1 MIAIGLMSG
10 TSLDGIDAVR
20 VRIVPRGE
28 HYDIAVEAFQTVP
41 FEPQLRERIVAA
53 LPPSATTALEI
64 AHLHALLGE
73 AFADAA
79 ARVAGRN
86 VDYIASHG
94 LTLAHDGDSHV
105 TMQIGDPFRIRERF
119 DTTVIS
125 DFRSADTAA
134 GGHGAPL
141 VPHVDALLFGSDGE
155 PRVALNLGGIANL
168 TVLQIGAPLV
178 AFDTGPG
185 NMALDAFVLDRTA
198 GAEAFDRDGNYARA
212 GRVDEALLANMLAER
227 YFAEAPPKSTGR
239 ERFGPVF
246 FERYRTELEK
256 LSLPDGAATLTALTI
271 RTISDAIRIYARST
285 ARLIVGGGGSHN
297 FALLDGLRRAL
308 PRIAVVT
315 SDAFGIDPD
324 AREAIAFA
332 VLGYECLRGRAAG
345 IPKVTGARGPR
356 LLGAIAPH
364 ELESLLARIAR
375 EIERG
380 PR

>member
-1 MIAIGLMSG
+1 MIAVGLMSG

-28 HYDIAVEAFQTVP
+28 RYDIAVEAFETVP
-41 FEPQLRERIVAA
+41 LTPELRRRIVAA
-53 LPPSATTALEI
+53 LPPSATTALEV
-64 AHLHALLGE
+64 AHLHATLGE

-79 ARVAGRN
+79 ARIVGRN
-86 VDYIASHG
+86 VDFIASHG
-94 LTLAHDGDSHV
+94 LTLAHDGDAHV

-168 TVLQIGAPLV
+168 TVLQTGAPLV

-185 NMALDAFVLDRTA
+185 NMVIDAFVLDRTG

-212 GRVDEALLANMLAER
+212 GRVDETLLEKMLADR

-239 ERFGPVF
+239 ERFGPAF
-246 FERYRTELEK
+246 STRYRADLDK
-256 LSLPDGAATLTALTI
+256 LSLPDGAATVTALTV
-271 RTISDAIRIYARST
+271 RTVSDAIRIYARST
-285 ARLIVGGGGSHN
+285 ARLIVGGGGAHN
-297 FALLDGLRRAL
+297 LVLLDGLRRAL

-356 LLGAIAPH
+356 LLGTIAPH
-364 ELESLLARIAR
+364 DLETLLARIAR
-375 EIERG
+375 ELERG
-380 PR
+380 TR

>member
-20 VRIVPRGE
+20 ARIVPRGE
-28 HYDIAVEAFQTVP
+28 RYDIAVEAFETVP
-41 FEPQLRERIVAA
+41 FTPELRARIVAA

-64 AHLHALLGE
+64 AHLHAALGD

-79 ARVAGRN
+79 ARVVGRN
-86 VDYIASHG
+86 VDFIASHG
-94 LTLAHDGDSHV
+94 LTLAHHGDAHV
-105 TMQIGDPFRIRERF
+105 TMQIGDPFRLRERF
-119 DTTVIS
+119 HATVIS

-141 VPHVDALLFGSDGE
+141 VPHVDTLLFGSDRE

-168 TVLQIGAPLV
+168 SVLQTGAPLV

-185 NMALDAFVLDRTA
+185 NMAIDAFVLDRTG
-198 GAEAFDRDGNYARA
+198 GAEAFDRDGSYARA
-212 GRVDEALLANMLAER
+212 GRVDETLLAKMLADR

-246 FERYRTELEK
+246 SIRYRAELER
-256 LSLPDGAATLTALTI
+256 LSLPDGAATLTALTV
-271 RTISDAIRIYARST
+271 RTVAIRIYARST
-285 ARLIVGGGGSHN
+285 ARLIVGGGGAHN
-297 FALLDGLRRAL
+297 LALLDGFRRAL

-364 ELESLLARIAR
+364 DLETLLARIAR
-375 EIERG
+375 ESERG

>member
-10 TSLDGIDAVR
+10 TSLDGIDAARVR
-20 VRIVPRGE
+20 VVPRGE
-28 HYDIAVEAFQTVP
+28 RYDIALEAFETVP
-41 FEPQLRERIVAA
+41 FSNELRDRIIAA
-53 LPPSATTALEI
+53 MPPHATSALEI
-64 AHLHALLGE
+64 AHLHALVGE

-79 ARVAGRN
+79 ARVATRWT
-86 VDYIASHG
+86 DYIASHG
-94 LTLAHDGDSHV
+94 LTLAHDGDAHV

-141 VPHVDALLFGSDGE
+141 VPHVDALLFASEGE
-155 PRVALNLGGIANL
+155 PRVALNLGGIANVS
-168 TVLQIGAPLV
+168 VLQAGSPLI

-185 NMALDAFVLDRTA
+185 NMTLDAFIVDRTS
-198 GAEAFDRDGNYARA
+198 GAERFDRDGNYARA
-212 GRVDEALLANMLAER
+212 GRINEPLLHAMLADR
-227 YFAEAPPKSTGR
+227 YFAKPPPKTTGR

-246 FERYRTELEK
+246 LARYRTEFDA

-271 RTISDAIRIYARST
+271 RTVADAIQIYARST
-285 ARLIVGGGGSHN
+285 ARLIVGGGGAHN

-308 PRIAVVT
+308 PRIAIVT

-345 IPKVTGARGPR
+345 VPKVTGARGPR
-356 LLGAIAPH
+356 VLGSIAPH
-364 ELESLLARIAR
+364 DLESLFARVAR
-375 EIERG
+375 ECQGSSR
-380 PR
+380 

>member
-10 TSLDGIDAVR
+10 TSLDGIDAARVR
-20 VRIVPRGE
+20 VVPRGE
-28 HYDIAVEAFQTVP
+28 RYDIALEAFETVP
-41 FEPQLRERIVAA
+41 FSNELRDRIIAA
-53 LPPSATTALEI
+53 MPPHATSALEI
-64 AHLHALLGE
+64 AHLHALVGE

-79 ARVAGRN
+79 ARVATRWT
-86 VDYIASHG
+86 DYIASHG
-94 LTLAHDGDSHV
+94 LTLAHDGDAHV

-141 VPHVDALLFGSDGE
+141 VPHVDALLFASEGE
-155 PRVALNLGGIANL
+155 PRVALNLGGIANVS
-168 TVLQIGAPLV
+168 VLQAGSPLI

-185 NMALDAFVLDRTA
+185 NMTLDAFIVDRTG
-198 GAEAFDRDGNYARA
+198 GAERFDRDGNYARA
-212 GRVDEALLANMLAER
+212 GRINEPLLHAMLADR
-227 YFAEAPPKSTGR
+227 YFAKPPPKTTGR

-246 FERYRTELEK
+246 LARYRTEFDA

-271 RTISDAIRIYARST
+271 RTVADAIQIYARST
-285 ARLIVGGGGSHN
+285 ARLIVGGGGAHN

-308 PRIAVVT
+308 PRIAIVT

-345 IPKVTGARGPR
+345 VPKVTGARGPR
-356 LLGAIAPH
+356 VLGSIAPH
-364 ELESLLARIAR
+364 DLESGRQRAGRR
-375 EIERG
+375 DRG
-380 PR
+380 G

>member
-10 TSLDGIDAVR
+10 TSLDGIDAARVR
-20 VRIVPRGE
+20 VVPRGE
-28 HYDIAVEAFQTVP
+28 RYDIALEAFETVP
-41 FEPQLRERIVAA
+41 FSNELRDRIIAA
-53 LPPSATTALEI
+53 MPPHATSALEI
-64 AHLHALLGE
+64 AHLHALVGE

-79 ARVAGRN
+79 ARVATRWT
-86 VDYIASHG
+86 DYIASHG
-94 LTLAHDGDSHV
+94 LTLAHDGDAHV

-141 VPHVDALLFGSDGE
+141 VPHVDALLFASEGE
-155 PRVALNLGGIANL
+155 PRVALNLGGIANVS
-168 TVLQIGAPLV
+168 VLQAGSPLI

-185 NMALDAFVLDRTA
+185 NMTLDAFIVDRTG
-198 GAEAFDRDGNYARA
+198 GAERFDRDGNYARA
-212 GRVDEALLANMLAER
+212 GRINEPLLHAMLADR
-227 YFAEAPPKSTGR
+227 YFAKPPPKTTGR

-246 FERYRTELEK
+246 LARYRTEFDA

-271 RTISDAIRIYARST
+271 RTVADAIQIYARST
-285 ARLIVGGGGSHN
+285 ARLIVGGGGAHN

-308 PRIAVVT
+308 PRIAIVT

-345 IPKVTGARGPR
+345 VPKVTGARGPR
-356 LLGAIAPH
+356 VLGSIAPH
-364 ELESLLARIAR
+364 DLESLFARVAR
-375 EIERG
+375 ECQGSSR
-380 PR
+380 

>member
-10 TSLDGIDAVR
+10 TSLDGIDAARVR
-20 VRIVPRGE
+20 VVPRGE
-28 HYDIAVEAFQTVP
+28 RYDIALEAFETVP
-41 FEPQLRERIVAA
+41 FSNELRDRIIAA
-53 LPPSATTALEI
+53 MPPHATSALEI
-64 AHLHALLGE
+64 AHLHALVGE

-79 ARVAGRN
+79 ARVATRWT
-86 VDYIASHG
+86 DYIASHG
-94 LTLAHDGDSHV
+94 LTLAHDGDAHV

-141 VPHVDALLFGSDGE
+141 VPHVDALLFASEGE
-155 PRVALNLGGIANL
+155 PRVALNLGGIANVS
-168 TVLQIGAPLV
+168 VLQAGSPLI

-185 NMALDAFVLDRTA
+185 NMTLDAFIVDRTG
-198 GAEAFDRDGNYARA
+198 GAERFDRDGNYARA
-212 GRVDEALLANMLAER
+212 GRINEPLLHAMLADR
-227 YFAEAPPKSTGR
+227 YFAKPPPKTTGR

-246 FERYRTELEK
+246 LARYRTEFDA

-271 RTISDAIRIYARST
+271 RTVADAIQIYARST
-285 ARLIVGGGGSHN
+285 ARLIVGGGGAHN

-308 PRIAVVT
+308 PRIAIVT

-345 IPKVTGARGPR
+345 VPKVTGARGPR
-356 LLGAIAPH
+356 VLGSIAPH
-364 ELESLLARIAR
+364 DLESLFARVAR
-375 EIERG
+375 ECQGRS
-380 PR
+380 R